1 MWALSRV
8 SSDSCTTQEPMAARR
23 LRRSWLTS
31 STLAPMD
38 DTTVRNDASA
48 WGWSGSTVENVTVRP
63 SLARPRVRMR
73 SSMVTST
80 LPPDSRAQTFLPSMF
95 TLWYMAAAMP
105 TAPAPSATSF
115 CFSSTVR
122 MALAISPSVTVTTS
136 STYFRHISKVRS
148 PGVLTLMPS
157 ATVSTLERV
166 MISPFFRDSAMLGAP
181 AACTPTTRQ
190 SGFRFFTA

>member
-1 MWALSRV
+1 
-8 SSDSCTTQEPMAARR
+8 MAA
-23 LRRSWLTS
+23 LVFRRSWFTS
-31 STLAPMD
+31 STLAPMEE
-38 DTTVRNDASA
+38 TTSRNDASA
-48 WGWSGSTVENVTVRP
+48 WGWSGSTVEKLTVRP

-80 LPPDSRAQTFLPSMF
+80 FPPDSRAQTVLPSVF
-95 TLWYMAAAMP
+95 TLWYMAAAIP

-122 MALAISPSVTVTTS
+122 MALAISPSLTVTTS
-136 STYFRHISKVRS
+136 STYSRHMSKVRS

-166 MISPFFRDSAMLGAP
+166 MIFPSFRDSAMLGAP
-181 AACTPTTRQ
+181 AACTPTMRQ